1 MLAERLSA
9 IVASSNHAV
18 RIKGAGM
25 MMGIEMSSGAFA
37 GAVCKQC
44 FARGL
49 VIETSGAYDEVV
61 KLLCPLTI
69 EDAQLE
75 QGLTIIAD
83 AMLAAEADASR
94 TAA

>member
-1 MLAERLSA
+1 M
-9 IVASSNHAV
+9 
-18 RIKGAGM
+18 
-25 MMGIEMSSGAFA
+25 
-37 GAVCKQC
+37 
-44 FARGL
+44 
-49 VIETSGAYDEVV
+49 IETSGAYDEVV